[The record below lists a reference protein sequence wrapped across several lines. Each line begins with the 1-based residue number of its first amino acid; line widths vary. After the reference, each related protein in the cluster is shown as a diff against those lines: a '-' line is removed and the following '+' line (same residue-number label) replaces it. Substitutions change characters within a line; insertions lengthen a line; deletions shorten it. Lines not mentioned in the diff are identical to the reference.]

1 MKTVKQVME
10 YLNKQDWKDEFLKY
24 AYTKLSFDE
33 HLLDEAFEWDDT
45 PQGVVLWSNRNQEYL
60 DWYYSEEKVTSWEE
74 FEKTN
79 PAFAA
84 TPIFYMPEF
93 VAYRKLIQLRDQ
105 WLRATNSTLSKRTC
119 KIVCNHNKLSV
130 YAPFDIEEFNGL
142 SFPYGGMAMEFLNTF
157 EDLLKIAKPLL

>member
-1 MKTVKQVME
+1 MKTVSQVME

-33 HLLDEAFEWDDT
+33 HLIEEAFDWVDT
-45 PQGVVLWSNRNQEYL
+45 PQGKPFWRNRNLEYL
-60 DWYYSEEKVTSWEE
+60 DWYNSEEKVTSWEE

-84 TPIFYMPEF
+84 TPISCMPEF

-105 WLRATNSTLSKRTC
+105 WLRAENLTKSKMVF
-119 KIVCNHNKLSV
+119 KITYENNES
-130 YAPFDIEEFNGL
+130 PFDFRGYNGL
-142 SFPYGGMAMEFLNTF
+142 SFPSMKMANEFRDTF
-157 EDLLKIAKPLL
+157 KDLLEIAKPLL

>member
-1 MKTVKQVME
+1 MKTVSQVMA

-33 HLLDEAFEWDDT
+33 RLLKEAFEWDDT
-45 PQGVVLWSNRNQEYL
+45 PQGVVLWAIRDQEYL

-84 TPIFYMPEF
+84 TPVSCMPEF

-105 WLRATNSTLSKRTC
+105 WLRATNSDILKKVC
-119 KIVCNHNKLSV
+119 KIIYTHNKAVV
-130 YAPFDIEEFNGL
+130 YAPYDIEEFNGL
-142 SFPYGGMAMEFLNTF
+142 SFPYAAMAMEFINTF
-157 EDLLKIAKPLL
+157 EDLLEIAKPLL